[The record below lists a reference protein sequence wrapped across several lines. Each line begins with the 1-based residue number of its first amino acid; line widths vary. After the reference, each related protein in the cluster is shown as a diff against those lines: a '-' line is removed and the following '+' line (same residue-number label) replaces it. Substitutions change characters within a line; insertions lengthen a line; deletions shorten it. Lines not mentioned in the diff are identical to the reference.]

1 MNETAITTV
10 VNHNECYAL
19 KNGTLVEIAC
29 PIEIYPEHAD
39 AHTNI
44 VANGYGLELTTE
56 PETGWA
62 QSSICLYRA
71 FDRALQKG
79 KPLYYIEIFG
89 QSSLFATLVANTF
102 LELLE
107 VLRVAQPLTDLIGK
121 ELTAGIHDLSQ

>member
-10 VNHNECYAL
+10 VNHDACYAL
-19 KNGTLVEIAC
+19 KNGTLVGIAS

-39 AHTNI
+39 VHTNI

-62 QSSICLYRA
+62 QSSIRLYRA

-89 QSSLFATLVANTF
+89 QSSLFAALVANNF

-107 VLRVAQPLTDLIGK
+107 VLRATQPLTDLIGK